1 MRRILSVPAPRTGKT
16 PPSTERPGK
25 ILEPVG
31 CRRQLP
37 RVREGCSPCPPG
49 PLFCGS
55 RTGRPAPGTPTGRP
69 FRDGPSPLSADRY
82 QQTQKAPDARA
93 SGAYVRWS
101 CVNKNHTFY
110 TINSKCYI
118 FVKIWIPTK
127 IPTLYFHA
135 MEQMPPVP
143 LLPLHPGL
151 ALASPSSVS
160 PPPERP
166 SFPAGDAFT
175 RAAAC
180 LAWEK
185 RNSVVRIPFGPGA
198 PCGAAPQGKGIPA
211 HGRGRPTPARRASSR
226 S

>member
-1 MRRILSVPAPRTGKT
+1 MPPPAPCAGKV
-16 PPSTERPGK
+16 PPSTDQADK
-25 ILEPVG
+25 IPETVG

-49 PLFCGS
+49 PLLLYRLPYWPSGS
-55 RTGRPAPGTPTGRP
+55 ETPTGRP
-69 FRDGPSPLSADRY
+69 FRDGPFRY
-82 QQTQKAPDARA
+82 PQDTAAPQTQKAPDALA
-93 SGAYVRWS
+93 SGACMQWS
-101 CVNKNHTFY
+101 CVNKNTTFY

-118 FVKIWIPTK
+118 FVKIEIPTK

-151 ALASPSSVS
+151 ASASPSSVS
-160 PPPERP
+160 PPERS
-166 SFPAGDAFT
+166 SFPAGVVFT

-211 HGRGRPTPARRASSR
+211 HGRGRPTPARRASPR

>member
-1 MRRILSVPAPRTGKT
+1 MFSVSSRALAFSAASRSTVHRTAPK
-16 PPSTERPGK
+16 
-25 ILEPVG
+25 
-31 CRRQLP
+31 
-37 RVREGCSPCPPG
+37 
-49 PLFCGS
+49 
-55 RTGRPAPGTPTGRP
+55 TPTGRP
-69 FRDGPSPLSADRY
+69 FRDGPSSSSADTPAP
-82 QQTQKAPDARA
+82 QTQKAPDALA
-93 SGAYVRWS
+93 SGAYMPWS

-118 FVKIWIPTK
+118 FVKIGIPTK

-143 LLPLHPGL
+143 LLSLHPGL

-198 PCGAAPQGKGIPA
+198 PCGAAPPGKGIPA
-211 HGRGRPTPARRASSR
+211 HGRGRPTPARHASSR

>member
-1 MRRILSVPAPRTGKT
+1 MFSVSSRALAFSAASRSTVHRTAPK
-16 PPSTERPGK
+16 
-25 ILEPVG
+25 
-31 CRRQLP
+31 
-37 RVREGCSPCPPG
+37 
-49 PLFCGS
+49 
-55 RTGRPAPGTPTGRP
+55 TPTGRP
-69 FRDGPSPLSADRY
+69 FRDGPSSSSADTPAP
-82 QQTQKAPDARA
+82 QTQKAPDALA
-93 SGAYVRWS
+93 SGAYMPWWS

-118 FVKIWIPTK
+118 FVKIGIPTK

-143 LLPLHPGL
+143 LLSLHPGL